1 MRKNMS
7 KQPFLQK
14 TSELRMFL
22 QALRAAGA
30 GAIWHNKHQKY
41 GNPLQARL
49 QKPGN
54 PNEGLSANG
63 FYPFVNVF

>member
-1 MRKNMS
+1 
-7 KQPFLQK
+7 
-14 TSELRMFL
+14 MFL

-49 QKPGN
+49 QKPEN
-54 PNEGLSANG
+54 PNEGLSVNG
-63 FYPFVNVF
+63 FYLFVNIF